1 VAIGAYRGNGSQL
14 ERVDAVRVE
23 TTGSR
28 TPVAVPND
36 AEFLLVNDD
45 DRTFAVTRP
54 VGMGPVEFA
63 EAIVHLPT
71 PTSRGVGVATMW
83 DMLLAGEIPAA
94 AVTRCLLGVL
104 DVETS
109 DAVIERYL
117 TRACEAVELWTPAA
131 DSAALT
137 AEVARTCQTLAADAG
152 RRRVAL
158 RAFARMAPDL
168 DALEWLRANVG
179 DDIDLHWRSLVRAA
193 ELGADT
199 SADVADLQDRDP
211 DPDAWVRAL
220 TVQAARPNPD
230 DKQAAWQRVAVD
242 RTVPIGAS
250 FTVATAFWRPHQEQ
264 LLAPYAQRYLDLL
277 PDLERG
283 GMIPAMS
290 YTAALFPTFGIAPDY
305 LDQVLAAAEQVA
317 PVVRKTAAERVD
329 EVRRMLR
336 SRAAEYEVRG

>member
-1 VAIGAYRGNGSQL
+1 
-14 ERVDAVRVE
+14 
-23 TTGSR
+23 
-28 TPVAVPND
+28 
-36 AEFLLVNDD
+36 
-45 DRTFAVTRP
+45 
-54 VGMGPVEFA
+54 
-63 EAIVHLPT
+63 
-71 PTSRGVGVATMW
+71 
-83 DMLLAGEIPAA
+83 
-94 AVTRCLLGVL
+94 
-104 DVETS
+104 
-109 DAVIERYL
+109 
-117 TRACEAVELWTPAA
+117 
-131 DSAALT
+131 
-137 AEVARTCQTLAADAG
+137 
-152 RRRVAL
+152 VAL

-168 DALEWLRANVG
+168 DALGWLRANVG
-179 DDIDLHWRSLVRAA
+179 DDFDLHWRSLVRAA

-264 LLAPYAQRYLDLL
+264 LLVPYAQRYLDLL

-336 SRAAEYEVRG
+336 SRAAENEVRG